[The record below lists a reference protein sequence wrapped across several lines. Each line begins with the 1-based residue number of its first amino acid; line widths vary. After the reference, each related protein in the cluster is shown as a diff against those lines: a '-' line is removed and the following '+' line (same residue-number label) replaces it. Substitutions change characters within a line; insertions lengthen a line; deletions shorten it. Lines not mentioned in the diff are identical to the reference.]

1 MTVRRGRCPTVLS
14 TSHDTRHL
22 ATLDVMDPL
31 RVIVQPGTGYDL
43 LLSAVAIAD
52 RSSVARLDR
61 ARELRARASR
71 IDGGDLSRAIER
83 IGREPFISL
92 MGFVHAMTEE
102 PSAPAAIAAI
112 ETAEPRELVLAAL
125 GYYRRA
131 MRDATQPAVIRA
143 AVDGSEDAAEEFRRT
158 SFPELRYW
166 QTSLRFLLGTDHR
179 EARDFVGATLRR
191 WYEAGFSELEP
202 DIEEAHERDA
212 TAVRQLLT
220 TTGLDA
226 VLERIV
232 PNLTFAREIG
242 QSLVV
247 LTPSAL
253 VGPSFALTDYGSTL
267 VIAYPAAREGRSP
280 DQPPDRLVR
289 YGKAIGD
296 ELRLRALREL
306 RSGSMTGSELARR
319 LGVPRT
325 SLQHHLGLLVSSGL
339 VTLSVDDARWGTL
352 ELREEA
358 LGDVGR
364 LFESWLL
371 EAPDRAPSAATPVRT
386 SRRRR
391 QPPP

>member
-1 MTVRRGRCPTVLS
+1 
-14 TSHDTRHL
+14 
-22 ATLDVMDPL
+22 MDPL

-52 RSSVARLDR
+52 RTSVARLDR
-61 ARELRARASR
+61 AREVRARAGR
-71 IDGGDLSRAIER
+71 IDGGDLRRAIER

-102 PSAPAAIAAI
+102 PSATAAIAAI

-125 GYYRRA
+125 GYFRRA
-131 MRDATQPAVIRA
+131 MRDATPPEVIRA
-143 AVDGSEDAAEEFRRT
+143 AVDGSAEAAEEFRRT

-166 QTSLRFLLGTDHR
+166 QTSLRFLLETDHR

-191 WYEAGFSELEP
+191 WYVAGFSELEP
-202 DIEEAHERDA
+202 VIAQAQERDA
-212 TAVRQLLT
+212 VAVRELLT
-220 TTGLDA
+220 TMGLDA
-226 VLERIV
+226 VLDRIL

-247 LTPSAL
+247 LTPSAV

-267 VIAYPAAREGRSP
+267 VIAYPAAREGVTP
-280 DQPPDRLVR
+280 HEPPERLIR

-306 RSGSMTGSELARR
+306 RSGPMTGSELARR

-352 ELREEA
+352 QLREEA
-358 LGDVGR
+358 MGEVGR
-364 LFESWLL
+364 LLESWLL
-371 EAPDRAPSAATPVRT
+371 ETPDREPAEARPAGKP
-386 SRRRR
+386 RRRR
-391 QPPP
+391 QRSS